1 MTLNLV
7 YLPVLEF
14 EGLEC
19 LTGTPAKDGTYISV
33 DAVPCVEFKNTTQF
47 QK

>member
-1 MTLNLV
+1 
-7 YLPVLEF
+7 LEH
-14 EGLEC
+14 LA
-19 LTGTPAKDGTYISV
+19 GTPAKDGTQISA